1 MGKNSNKNSQFGN
14 VLGGHTKQVIIW
26 LVAFCLVAIAAA
38 GLTYW
43 QLGKSTNQT
52 ASAFTENQV
61 LTAKNMQT
69 TGGKI
74 TVLGKNE
81 VTIKAPKGTETAY
94 HISPSVSLAKGL
106 SQEQG
111 ILADLK
117 VGLDVNVSYDA
128 NTSTIL
134 NISY

>member
-1 MGKNSNKNSQFGN
+1 MSKNNNKDSQFGN
-14 VLGGHTKQVIIW
+14 VIGGHTKQIILW

-43 QLGKSTNQT
+43 QLGKKTSRT

-74 TVLGKNE
+74 TVLGENE
-81 VTIKAPKGTETAY
+81 ITIKTPRGTETAY

-111 ILADLK
+111 VLADLR